1 MLKSSTELKQIA
13 AGYRLASYNA
23 AQRESNNT
31 TKITTT
37 TTTTTK
43 TVKTSKKCS
52 KK

>member
-1 MLKSSTELKQIA
+1 MLKSSTELKQKA

-31 TKITTT
+31 TN
-37 TTTTTK
+37 TTTK
-43 TVKTSKKCS
+43 TSTNTVKTSTKS

>member
-31 TKITTT
+31 TKTTT
-37 TTTTTK
+37 KTTIKTTTK
-43 TVKTSKKCS
+43 TVKTIKK
-52 KK
+52 